1 MEPNPKKSS
10 TFGEPPRTHHGS
22 TPNELPGPL
31 REFLEQLE
39 HPATPSYEPT
49 MNKFPP
55 VPPAQR
61 SHKGLGSAPDA
72 HAAHPPGFQKMSVNR
87 TDKEARRT
95 QAISRTANVR
105 RPEQPDQL

>member
-10 TFGEPPRTHHGS
+10 TFGELLRQHHGP
-22 TPNELPGPL
+22 TPHELPGPL
-31 REFLEQLE
+31 RELLEQLE

-72 HAAHPPGFQKMSVNR
+72 HAAHPPGVP
-87 TDKEARRT
+87 E
-95 QAISRTANVR
+95 NVG
-105 RPEQPDQL
+105 EQDRQGSTTNPGYQQDR